1 MPNSN
6 LQLASRSRNGPLL
19 QLIPGVVW
27 LTGLSGAGKSTL
39 AKGVH
44 AACNARGMPA
54 LILDGDDI
62 RAGLSQGL
70 GFSKEDRTENIR
82 RIAQV
87 ARLLCAQGVTALVAA
102 VTPLREHRALARDI
116 IGEPFCEVFVD
127 APLSICEGRDVKG
140 LYARARRGDIPQ
152 FTGVSDVYE
161 PPLDPDLLIDTSTC
175 DIPTAVH
182 RLISWLAVK
191 KDEVAT

>member
-1 MPNSN
+1 MPP
-6 LQLASRSRNGPLL
+6 AMREACRRS
-19 QLIPGVVW
+19 
-27 LTGLSGAGKSTL
+27 S
-39 AKGVH
+39 
-44 AACNARGMPA
+44 
-54 LILDGDDI
+54 LDGDDI

-127 APLSICEGRDVKG
+127 APLG
-140 LYARARRGDIPQ
+140 L
-152 FTGVSDVYE
+152 
-161 PPLDPDLLIDTSTC
+161 
-175 DIPTAVH
+175 
-182 RLISWLAVK
+182 
-191 KDEVAT
+191 

>member
-6 LQLASRSRNGPLL
+6 LQLASRSRNGPHL
-19 QLIPGVVW
+19 QLIPRVVW

-39 AKGVH
+39 AKGVQF
-44 AACNARGMPA
+44 ACNESSMPA
-54 LILDGDDI
+54 VILDGDDI
-62 RAGLSQGL
+62 RTGLSRGL
-70 GFSKEDRTENIR
+70 GFSDEDRTENIR
-82 RIAQV
+82 RIAEV
-87 ARLLCAQGVTALVAA
+87 ARLLRAQGVTALVAA
-102 VTPLREHRALARDI
+102 VTPLRKHRALARDI
-116 IGEPFCEVFVD
+116 VGEPFCEVFVD
-127 APLSICEGRDVKG
+127 APLSVCEGRDVKG
-140 LYARARRGDIPQ
+140 LYAQARRGEILQ

-182 RLISWLAVK
+182 RLISWLAVR